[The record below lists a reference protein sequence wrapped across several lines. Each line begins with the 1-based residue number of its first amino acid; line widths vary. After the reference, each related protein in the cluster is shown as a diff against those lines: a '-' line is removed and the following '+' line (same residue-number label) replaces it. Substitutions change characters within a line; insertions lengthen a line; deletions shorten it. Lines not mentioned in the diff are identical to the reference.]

1 MFLLYFSFFSLSRI
15 VTEKPHQG
23 SVNKLLYCIVL
34 DCIVLSWISGENR
47 SLGTYWSKI
56 FSKHYGV

>member
-34 DCIVLSWISGENR
+34 DCIFLSWISGENR
-47 SLGTYWSKI
+47 SLGTY
-56 FSKHYGV
+56 